1 MQDQLEKLRGGVSL
15 TPGEMEA
22 ACAVLFDDGTTP
34 SAIRD
39 FLIALYDKGETAD
52 ELLGAARF
60 LRETRVS
67 IAEAGDDALDCCGT
81 GGDQKGT
88 MNISTAV
95 AFVLA
100 GGGVKVAK
108 HGNRAVSSLS
118 GSADVLAALGIGI
131 ELPPQKAVRCLD
143 EVGIVFLSAPQ
154 YYPSLKKVAPV
165 RGSIPHRTIFN
176 LLGPLLNPM
185 RAKRQLLG
193 VFDAK
198 FVSPMAQ
205 TLRELGTKNA
215 VVVSSKDG
223 LDEFSLSDKA
233 IVIRLEAG
241 RVEEF
246 EFDPWTASG
255 YPRCTL
261 ADLRGGTPEENAAR
275 LKKSLKGHSEPVDH
289 VIHINAAWG
298 FVVAGKAATFM
309 DGLLLAQDS
318 ISSGRAYRKLEELA
332 EFSKPAA

>member
-1 MQDQLEKLRGGVSL
+1 
-15 TPGEMEA
+15 MES
-22 ACAVLFDDGTTP
+22 ACSVFFGDDVTDTER
-34 SAIRD
+34 RD
-39 FLIALYDKGETAD
+39 FLIALHDKGETTD
-52 ELLGAARF
+52 ELVGAARF
-60 LRETRVS
+60 LRGTCVPVPE
-67 IAEAGDDALDCCGT
+67 AEDDAVDCCGT

-108 HGNRAVSSLS
+108 HGNRAISSRS
-118 GSADVLAALGIGI
+118 GSADVLAALGVATDHTPEAAARCLNGIGI
-131 ELPPQKAVRCLD
+131 A
-143 EVGIVFLSAPQ
+143 FLSAPS
-154 YYPSLKKVAPV
+154 YYPVLKTVAAV
-165 RGSIPHRTIFN
+165 RKSISHRTIFN

-198 FVSPMAQ
+198 FVPPMAAA
-205 TLRELGTKNA
+205 LSALGSHSA
-215 VVVSSKDG
+215 IVVSSNDG
-223 LDEFSLSDKA
+223 LDEFSLSDRA
-233 IVIRLEAG
+233 FAIRLASG
-241 RVEEF
+241 RTEEF
-246 EFDPWTASG
+246 TFDPWVASG
-255 YPRCTL
+255 YPRCSL
-261 ADLRGGTPEENAAR
+261 DDLRGGTPEENATR

-298 FVVAGKAATFM
+298 FVVAGKAASFM

-332 EFSKPAA
+332 EFHG